1 MKFVILGVGSNRS
14 WMGNNSLELLRKACS
29 ELAEFVSDFK
39 ISSVYRTKPMYLQ
52 NQDSFLNMVLCGF
65 VKDDITPQLLLEKIH
80 KIEASLGRNRKN
92 EVRNGPRSIDIDI
105 EIFDKIKVSSS
116 NLEIPHP
123 RLKER
128 AFVLIPILEIFEE
141 CADFIDR
148 DEFVFWLKQLD
159 VSDVEKILPKEEF
172 LKKNI

>member
-1 MKFVILGVGSNRS
+1 MISHLEPDHAYNVGLLADKFPDMKLVG
-14 WMGNNSLELLRKACS
+14 NSKTFDML
-29 ELAEFVSDFK
+29 
-39 ISSVYRTKPMYLQ
+39 
-52 NQDSFLNMVLCGF
+52 NQFF
-65 VKDDITPQLLLEKIH
+65 
-80 KIEASLGRNRKN
+80 
-92 EVRNGPRSIDIDI
+92 DIDI

-172 LKKNI
+172 LKKFI